1 MISRKVSE
9 FAQKNGYTFFVN
21 GCGYRKLAEITD
33 LEGNHVGWTSN
44 KSASALTSINALI
57 KQREIDAKSD
67 EEIDTEAAEAIS
79 DLLPPVV
86 VIDATLAE
94 QAYQE
99 LLPPAIVIDS
109 AVAEQ
114 AYQELLPVV
123 VGSWEQRHAE
133 RFAAQEL
140 TADDFASTYAPQDTF
155 GDDAFVLSARHGCG
169 ALI

>member
-1 MISRKVSE
+1 MISQKVSE

-44 KSASALTSINALI
+44 KSASALTAINALI
-57 KQREIDAKSD
+57 KQRELDAKAD
-67 EEIDTEAAEAIS
+67 EAIATEATEAIS

-86 VIDATLAE
+86 
-94 QAYQE
+94 
-99 LLPPAIVIDS
+99 AICEVQS
-109 AVAEQ
+109 EQ

>member
-1 MISRKVSE
+1 MISQKVSE
-9 FAQKNGYTFFVN
+9 FAQKNGFQFFVN
-21 GCGYRKLAEITD
+21 GLGYRKLAEITD
-33 LEGNHVGWTSN
+33 LEGNHIGWTSN
-44 KSASALTSINALI
+44 KSSTALNSINALI

-67 EEIDTEAAEAIS
+67 EAIATEAAEAIS
-79 DLLPPVV
+79 D
-86 VIDATLAE
+86 
-94 QAYQE
+94 

-114 AYQELLPVV
+114 AYQELLPE

-133 RFAAQEL
+133 RFATQEAEDL
-140 TADDFASTYAPQDTF
+140 ASTYAPQDTF

>member
-1 MISRKVSE
+1 MISQKVSE

-67 EEIDTEAAEAIS
+67 EEIATEASEAIS

-86 VIDATLAE
+86 
-94 QAYQE
+94 
-99 LLPPAIVIDS
+99 AICEVQ
-109 AVAEQ
+109 AEQ

-133 RFAAQEL
+133 RMAQG
-140 TADDFASTYAPQDTF
+140 DDFDFASTYAPHDTF

>member
-21 GCGYRKLAEITD
+21 GLGYRKLAQITD

-44 KSASALTSINALI
+44 KSASALNSINALI
-57 KQREIDAKSD
+57 KQRELDAKAD
-67 EEIDTEAAEAIS
+67 EAIATEATEAIS
-79 DLLPPVV
+79 D
-86 VIDATLAE
+86 
-94 QAYQE
+94 

-109 AVAEQ
+109 AVAEK

-123 VGSWEQRHAE
+123 GTWEQRHAE
-133 RFAAQEL
+133 RMAQG
-140 TADDFASTYAPQDTF
+140 DDFDFASTYAPHDTF

-169 ALI
+169 ALIWCINHRNKYATEARSL

>member
-9 FAQKNGYTFFVN
+9 FAQKNGFQFFIN

-33 LEGNHVGWTSN
+33 LDGNHVGWTSN

-67 EEIDTEAAEAIS
+67 EEIATEASEAIS

-86 VIDATLAE
+86 AICEVQAE
-94 QAYQE
+94 KAYQE
-99 LLPPAIVIDS
+99 LLP
-109 AVAEQ
+109 E
-114 AYQELLPVV
+114 

-133 RFAAQEL
+133 RMAQG
-140 TADDFASTYAPQDTF
+140 DDFDFASTYAPHDTF

>member
-9 FAQKNGYTFFVN
+9 FAQKNGFQFFIN

-33 LEGNHVGWTSN
+33 LDGNHVGWTSN
-44 KSASALTSINALI
+44 KSASALNSINALI
-57 KQREIDAKSD
+57 KQRELDAKSD
-67 EEIDTEAAEAIS
+67 EEIATEAAEAIS
-79 DLLPPVV
+79 D
-86 VIDATLAE
+86 
-94 QAYQE
+94 

-123 VGSWEQRHAE
+123 GTWEQRHAE
-133 RFAAQEL
+133 RMAQG
-140 TADDFASTYAPQDTF
+140 DDFDFASTYAPHDTF

>member
-9 FAQKNGYTFFVN
+9 FAQKNGFQFFIN
-21 GCGYRKLAEITD
+21 GFGYRKLAEITD
-33 LEGNHVGWTSN
+33 LDGNHVGWTSN
-44 KSASALTSINALI
+44 KSASALNSINALI

-67 EEIDTEAAEAIS
+67 EAIATEAAEAIS

-99 LLPPAIVIDS
+99 LLP
-109 AVAEQ
+109 
-114 AYQELLPVV
+114 VV

-133 RFAAQEL
+133 RFATQE
-140 TADDFASTYAPQDTF
+140 AEDFASTYAPRDTF

>member
-9 FAQKNGYTFFVN
+9 FAQKNGFQFFVN
-21 GCGYRKLAEITD
+21 GLGYRKLAQITD
-33 LEGNHVGWTSN
+33 LDGNHVGWTSN
-44 KSASALTSINALI
+44 KSASALNSINALI
-57 KQREIDAKSD
+57 KQRELDAKSD
-67 EEIDTEAAEAIS
+67 EEIATEASEAIS

-123 VGSWEQRHAE
+123 GSWEQRHAE

-140 TADDFASTYAPQDTF
+140 TADDFVSTYMTRDTF
-155 GDDAFVLSARHGCG
+155 GDDAFALSARHGCG

>member
-33 LEGNHVGWTSN
+33 LDGNHVGWTSN

-67 EEIDTEAAEAIS
+67 EEIATEAAEAIS
-79 DLLPPVV
+79 DLLPPIV
-86 VIDATLAE
+86 VIDAT
-94 QAYQE
+94 
-99 LLPPAIVIDS
+99 
-109 AVAEQ
+109 VAGQ

-133 RFAAQEL
+133 RFATQE
-140 TADDFASTYAPQDTF
+140 AEDFASTYAPQDTF

>member
-1 MISRKVSE
+1 MISQKVSE
-9 FAQKNGYTFFVN
+9 FAQENGYTFFVN
-21 GCGYRKLAEITD
+21 GFGYRKLAEITD
-33 LEGNHVGWTSN
+33 LEGNHIGWTGN
-44 KSASALTSINALI
+44 KSASALTAINALI

-67 EEIDTEAAEAIS
+67 EAIATEAAEAIS

-86 VIDATLAE
+86 AIDA
-94 QAYQE
+94 
-99 LLPPAIVIDS
+99 

-133 RFAAQEL
+133 RFASQEL
-140 TADDFASTYAPQDTF
+140 IADFVSTYAPRDTF
-155 GDDAFVLSARHGCG
+155 GDDAFVFSARHGCG

>member
-67 EEIDTEAAEAIS
+67 EEIATEASEAIS

-86 VIDATLAE
+86 AICEVQAE
-94 QAYQE
+94 KAYQE
-99 LLPPAIVIDS
+99 LLP
-109 AVAEQ
+109 E
-114 AYQELLPVV
+114 

-133 RFAAQEL
+133 RFATQE
-140 TADDFASTYAPQDTF
+140 AEEFVSTYAPRDTF

>member
-21 GCGYRKLAEITD
+21 GLGYRKLAQITD

-44 KSASALTSINALI
+44 KSASALTAINALI
-57 KQREIDAKSD
+57 KQRELDAASD
-67 EEIDTEAAEAIS
+67 EAIATEAAEAIS

-99 LLPPAIVIDS
+99 LLP
-109 AVAEQ
+109 
-114 AYQELLPVV
+114 V

-140 TADDFASTYAPQDTF
+140 TADDFVSTYMTRDTF
-155 GDDAFVLSARHGCG
+155 GDDAFALSARHGCG

>member
-1 MISRKVSE
+1 MISQKVSE
-9 FAQKNGYTFFVN
+9 FAQENGFQFFIN
-21 GCGYRKLAEITD
+21 GFGYRKLAEITD
-33 LEGNHVGWTSN
+33 LDGNHVGWTSN
-44 KSASALTSINALI
+44 KSASALNSINALI
-57 KQREIDAKSD
+57 KQRELDAKSD
-67 EEIDTEAAEAIS
+67 EEIATEAAEAIS
-79 DLLPPVV
+79 D
-86 VIDATLAE
+86 
-94 QAYQE
+94 

-133 RFAAQEL
+133 RFATQE
-140 TADDFASTYAPQDTF
+140 AEEFVSTYAPRDTF